1 MSDDKEYSMLK
12 SDLMRRDA
20 AARSWLPWFGKTGKL
35 ALRWSTFIN
44 RRRYPILEQT
54 FEGLATTRRQIL
66 VGWANQQW
74 TLLEAMAEEVR
85 RELPCPTTKL
95 MQSLRVRCTD
105 ISELLYID
113 SSGRVLASSHF
124 SNVAS
129 YKLPPKAVELGLRQ
143 RFLHGPYVDQKTKEV
158 GPSSSNFHDAVTLM
172 FYLPIS
178 ADGKV
183 VGALCGRVPNDVL
196 GDLIQREAGHVFVD
210 SGDNYLF
217 MVRSAF
223 DQNIRSGT
231 ALSRSRFEDSAFS
244 LGDNLKQGV
253 RTDYGPVW
261 VDKHTELELVFND
274 PATQSL
280 HPGVRETIARGEN
293 MFVTYPGYPD
303 YRHIP
308 VIGVGVTLQMPGSL
322 DVWGMMCEADL
333 EEANRFR
340 SVNFRMMQS
349 NLILVFMTW
358 LITFGCGHFL
368 QLEVLETAL
377 VNVGLLG
384 LGAILFYRYAL
395 KPMTER
401 LRLMARM
408 IRGLAEGGGNLS
420 QRLDRNHVAIDE
432 PAVMSQWV
440 NSFIDTLDGTVGRV
454 IQATD
459 EMEGNHQ
466 NMMDRNQEATVATQ
480 QVLRAIQEIMG
491 SLQRQI
497 SDIDSATQT
506 TAEIKLITQQAV
518 EHAQQ
523 QFKQVQLR
531 TQVIR
536 GSLEQSAQTID
547 RLSKSTE
554 EIGKIVTVINA
565 IAEQT
570 NLLALNAAIEA
581 ARAGEAGRGFS
592 VVADE
597 VRKLAERTT
606 AATHEIRKMID
617 TVQSQAREAV
627 HNMEQGSA
635 GIEDGLR
642 MAESA
647 ASENTEMKEIL
658 DRMFNLIQGI
668 ADSTHRYGEDVRG
681 IATVT
686 ESMSGALDALNFSM
700 AQAKQTSQR
709 LQLLT
714 NQFEVT
720 QSTGRVA
727 A

>member
-1 MSDDKEYSMLK
+1 MLK
-12 SDLMRRDA
+12 SDHMRRDA
-20 AARSWLPWFGKTGKL
+20 HERSWLPWFGKTGKF
-35 ALRWSTFIN
+35 AMRWATFIN

-54 FEGLATTRRQIL
+54 FEGLAATRKQVL
-66 VGWANQQW
+66 LGWANQQW
-74 TLLEAMAEEVR
+74 ALMEAMVEEVR
-85 RELPCPTTKL
+85 RELPRPTTKL
-95 MQSLRVRCTD
+95 MQRMKARCAD
-105 ISELLYID
+105 FSELVYID
-113 SSGRVLASSHF
+113 TSGQVIASSHLT
-124 SNVAS
+124 NVAS
-129 YKLPPKAVELGLRQ
+129 YKLPAKAVEIGLSQ

-158 GPSSSNFHDAVTLM
+158 GPSSSKFHDAVTLM

-178 ADGKV
+178 TGGKV
-183 VGALCGRVPNDVL
+183 VGCLCGRVPNDVL

-217 MVRSAF
+217 MVRSEF
-223 DQNIRSGT
+223 DPNIRPGT

-253 RTDYGPVW
+253 RTEFGTVW

-274 PATQSL
+274 PATGSL

-293 MFVTYPGYPD
+293 MFVTYPGYAD
-303 YRHIP
+303 YRHVP
-308 VIGVGVTLQMPGSL
+308 VIGVGITLQMPGSL

-333 EEANRFR
+333 EEVNRFR

-358 LITFGCGHFL
+358 LATFVGGSLL
-368 QLEVLETAL
+368 QLGIFETAML
-377 VNVGLLG
+377 NILLLAVG
-384 LGAILFYRYAL
+384 AMLFYRYAL
-395 KPMTER
+395 QPMTDR

-420 QRLDRNHVAIDE
+420 QRLDRNHAAIDE

-440 NSFIDTLDGTVGRV
+440 NSFIDTLDGTVSQV
-454 IQATD
+454 IRATD
-459 EMEGNHQ
+459 EMENNHQ
-466 NMMDRNQEATVATQ
+466 SMMDRNQEATVATRQ
-480 QVLRAIQEIMG
+480 LIAAIQGIMA

-506 TAEIKLITQQAV
+506 TAEIKLITQKAV

-531 TQVIR
+531 TQGIR

-547 RLSKSTE
+547 RLSKSTD
-554 EIGKIVTVINA
+554 EIGKIVTVINS

-597 VRKLAERTT
+597 VRKLAERTA
-606 AATHEIRKMID
+606 AATHEIRRMID
-617 TVQSQAREAV
+617 MVQGQAREAV
-627 HNMEQGSA
+627 QNMQSGSTS
-635 GIEDGLR
+635 IEEGLR

-647 ASENTEMKEIL
+647 ATENTEMKEIL
-658 DRMFNLIQGI
+658 ERMFNLIQGI
-668 ADSTHRYGEDVRG
+668 AESTHRYGKDVRS

-686 ESMSGALDALNFSM
+686 ESMSSALDALNFSM
-700 AQAKQTSQR
+700 AQARQTSQR

-714 NQFEVT
+714 GQFEVT
-720 QSTGRVA
+720 QAQGRLA